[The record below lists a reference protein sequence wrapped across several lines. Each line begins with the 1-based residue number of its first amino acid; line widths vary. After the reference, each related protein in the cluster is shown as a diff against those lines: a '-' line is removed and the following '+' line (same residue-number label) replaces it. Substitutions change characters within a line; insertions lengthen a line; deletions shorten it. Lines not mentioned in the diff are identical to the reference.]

1 MNILEDITLFPH
13 IEGVALQGKEMVVTI
28 RSLVKEDMRDND
40 GRTVKKNVLV
50 FQETRQTII
59 LNKTN
64 AMRIINLYGSEI
76 NDWPN
81 KRVTLYAEKVK
92 AFGKTTMAVRIREEA
107 PPAVT
112 PAQKA
117 ATDKRIKASVT
128 AASDLYPEQ
137 AGDKPAANGNGNGN
151 GNGHK
156 PTPAEP
162 IDWTAQALSA
172 TTLDGFCYA
181 AYQLHTAVF
190 TDANGVKRA
199 YGSVIGGYGPEYNTA
214 ALDAIG
220 VLANRLGDGVKKD
233 EAISAAVR
241 RFTELV
247 TPGEAEAETAREAE
261 QDPPFPA
268 LVATEAPAGNN
279 YSE

>member
-1 MNILEDITLFPH
+1 MNILEDVTLFPH
-13 IEGVALQGKEMVVTI
+13 IEGIALQGKEMVVTI

-40 GRTVKKNVLV
+40 GRMVKKSVLV

-64 AMRIINLYGSEI
+64 ALRIVVLYGSEI
-76 NDWPN
+76 NDWPG
-81 KRVTLYAEKVK
+81 KRITLYSEPVK
-92 AFGKTTMAVRIREEA
+92 AFGKTTIAVRVREQA

-112 PAQKA
+112 AAQKA
-117 ATDKRIKASVT
+117 ATEKRVKTSVT
-128 AASDLYPEQ
+128 AASNLYPEQ
-137 AGDKPAANGNGNGN
+137 AGDKPAAGGN
-151 GNGHK
+151 GNGHQ
-156 PTPAEP
+156 PEP
-162 IDWTAQALSA
+162 IDWTEEALSA
-172 TTLDGFCYA
+172 TTLDSFCFA

-199 YGSVIGGYGPEYNTA
+199 YASVVGGYGREYNTV

-220 VLANRLGDGVKKD
+220 VLASRLGDGVKKD

-247 TPGEAEAETAREAE
+247 TPAETEEGTAE
-261 QDPPFPA
+261 QETLFPA
-268 LVATEAPAGNN
+268 LVTTDAPAGNN
-279 YSE
+279 YNE